1 MTNTD
6 FARRCAQIAKRSSE
20 WTFDTLTMGDEY
32 LNRPPINDSVERFC
46 QQIESLV
53 KNLRSDAVQTGD

>member
-20 WTFDTLTMGDEY
+20 WAFDTLTMGDDY
-32 LNRPPINDSVERFC
+32 LNKPPINDSVERFC
-46 QQIESLV
+46 QQIDGLV
-53 KNLRSDAVQTGD
+53 KNLRADAARSEA